1 MIYYNIE
8 YVIIILVNMKIQKN
22 IIQLYNI
29 QNIHIYIYVPQNP
42 KEIRNPHEI
51 SEITVNSLV
60 KLRARPGACTG
71 HLWLGHPA
79 ASSPVLDLTV
89 LGVGV
94 FS

>member
-8 YVIIILVNMKIQKN
+8 YVIIILVNMKIPKILIN
-22 IIQLYNI
+22 YTIYN
-29 QNIHIYIYVPQNP
+29 IYIYVPQNP